1 MIAGASPIA
10 ARGTTPSTG
19 PAKGHSVTRFLAAI
33 WHVSSRSKRSLAHPH
48 AKQILRDRLGRG
60 AAWFVLRLVQ
70 RVFIAEAALWLTAAL
85 CALAGFPAALTAFSV
100 ALVAFVLNCWLA
112 LRTLG
117 PLCRNLLRGG
127 HV

>member
-1 MIAGASPIA
+1 MIAGASSIA
-10 ARGTTPSTG
+10 PRATTQSIDPDR
-19 PAKGHSVTRFLAAI
+19 GHSVSWLRSGRFA
-33 WHVSSRSKRSLAHPH
+33 VSSWSTRSFAHPI

-60 AAWFVLRLVQ
+60 AAGFALRLVQ
-70 RVFIAEAALWLTAAL
+70 RVFIAEAALWMTAAV

-117 PLCRNLLRGG
+117 PLCRNLWRGG

>member
-1 MIAGASPIA
+1 MIAGASSIA
-10 ARGTTPSTG
+10 ARETTPSTG
-19 PAKGHSVTRFLAAI
+19 PERGHYVTLFAQALRS
-33 WHVSSRSKRSLAHPH
+33 VSSWTNCSTTHPH

-60 AAWFVLRLVQ
+60 AAGFALRFVQ
-70 RVFIAEAALWLTAAL
+70 RVFIAEATLWLTAAL

-112 LRTLG
+112 VRTLG

>member
-10 ARGTTPSTG
+10 SGATTPSTG
-19 PAKGHSVTRFLAAI
+19 PAKGHSVTRSIAAI
-33 WHVSSRSKRSLAHPH
+33 WHLSSRSKRSPAHPH

-60 AAWFVLRLVQ
+60 VAGGVLRLVQ
-70 RVFIAEAALWLTAAL
+70 RVFAAEACLWLTAAL
-85 CALAGFPAALTAFSV
+85 CALAGLPAVLTAFSV

-117 PLCRNLLRGG
+117 PLCRNLWRGG